1 MATPDTR
8 RRIPAILDAFFNRL
22 KTAGAVDAE
31 TVVRREPV
39 EGDRFEQSN
48 GALVALFRGA
58 MQGEPVGV
66 MSESGTTW
74 ECTWIA
80 RIALTV
86 NGADADDDRV
96 RRLDGLAEEINKLCP
111 PGDTL
116 DGLVDLV
123 EVQAMQEPN
132 PELLGGALGTYDAE
146 IPVLFLY
153 TAPTAAG

>member
-1 MATPDTR
+1 MTAPDTR
-8 RRIPAILDAFFNRL
+8 RRIPAILDAFFERL
-22 KTAGAVDAE
+22 QSVGAVDTE

-39 EGDRFEQSN
+39 EGERIEGTN
-48 GALVALFRGA
+48 TALVALFRGA
-58 MQGEPVGV
+58 MQGEPVAA
-66 MSESGTTW
+66 MSEAGTTW
-74 ECTWIA
+74 ECTWVA

-86 NGADADDDRV
+86 NGADAGDDRV
-96 RRLDGLAEEINKLCP
+96 RRLDDLAESINGLCP

-123 EVQAMQEPN
+123 EVQAMAEPN
-132 PELLGGALGTYDAE
+132 PELLGAALGVVDAE